1 MTTEVAFI
9 GRGTIASVHLDR
21 LAAIDDASIVA
32 VCDIDAERAHEAA
45 IPHEAVVEM
54 TYYV

>member
-9 GRGTIASVHLDR
+9 GARAIASVHLDR
-21 LAAIDDASIVA
+21 LAAIDDASIVG
-32 VCDIDAERAHEAA
+32 VCDIDAERAHEATT
-45 IPHEAVVEM
+45 PHETDVEM